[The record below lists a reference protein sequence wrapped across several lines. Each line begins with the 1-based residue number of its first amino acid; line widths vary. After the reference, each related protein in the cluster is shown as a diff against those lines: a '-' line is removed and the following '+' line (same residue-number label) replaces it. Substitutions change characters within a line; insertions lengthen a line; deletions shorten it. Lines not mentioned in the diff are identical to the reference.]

1 MWSVESYITNVI
13 FYESSYPRKCLEPK
27 KIEGEKFTL
36 PCPRTDLT
44 NDKMI
49 QNKYLFL
56 FLFLSGNNKY
66 FQHAGSFTL
75 VIVKILGY

>member
-13 FYESSYPRKCLEPK
+13 FYESSYPRKCLKPK
-27 KIEGEKFTL
+27 KFEGEKFTL

-49 QNKYLFL
+49 QNKYLSL
-56 FLFLSGNNKY
+56 FIFLSGNNKY
-66 FQHAGSFTL
+66 FQHAGSFNL